1 MGCDI
6 HATLEYD
13 KYYLRDTKKPKAHYW
28 DGFAKSI
35 DIDRGYYFFGILA
48 GVRNGEINSIADPRG
63 VPDNASFDF
72 KQEYDDWDMDAHT
85 PSWVSFKEL
94 RDWKHTSG
102 KLDFDPEQDMK
113 EQDFYKVM
121 EMLAEKYG
129 DENVRLV
136 FFFDN

>member
-13 KYYLRDTKKPKAHYW
+13 RWKLKRPKDSHDWFA
-28 DGFAKSI
+28 FAKGI

-48 GVRNGEINSIADPRG
+48 GVRDDDINPIAPPRG
-63 VPDNASFDF
+63 TPDDASYEFT
-72 KQEYDDWDMDAHT
+72 QEYEGWDTDAHT
-85 PSWVSFKEL
+85 PSWVTFKEL
-94 RDWKHTSG
+94 RDWKHKSG
-102 KLDFDPEQDMK
+102 GVEFDPEKDMK
-113 EQDFYKVM
+113 EQDFYRVM

-129 DENVRLV
+129 DDNVRLV

>member
-13 KYYLRDTKKPKAHYW
+13 KWKLKRPEDSHDWWA
-28 DGFAKSI
+28 FAKDI

-48 GVRNGEINSIADPRG
+48 GVRNDEINSIAPPRG
-63 VPDNASFDF
+63 VPTNASFEF
-72 KQEYDDWDMDAHT
+72 KQEYEDWGADAHT
-85 PSWVSFKEL
+85 PSWVTFEEL
-94 RDWKHTSG
+94 RAWKHTTP
-102 KLDFDPEQDMK
+102 KLEFDPEKDMK

-121 EMLAEKYG
+121 EMLAERYG